1 MLFKI
6 ALKNLLGARL
16 RTFLNVLVT
25 AFSFFLILFVSGM
38 YNGMLEHAKQ
48 VTMDTE
54 IAGGAYWHPE
64 YDPLDP
70 MTFEDAHSVLPGD
83 LQSLVDQKKAFPVLV
98 SQASIYPGGRI
109 MPVIM
114 KGIPPGQ
121 NIVNMPT
128 DALAGRD
135 DIAIPVLI
143 GKGMAR
149 DAKLE
154 VGDAFTIRW
163 LDADLT
169 YDADEGTVVN
179 IMDTENFKL
188 DMGHIW
194 IPLEKAQTMLAME
207 GKATYVTYEK
217 ELQPVN
223 NLLFYG
229 DEQISG
235 SDSTNFGNWTAYGI
249 SGGNVSVASQKFQ
262 VVTETDEANEGASLA
277 IKYIG
282 GTDAITAG
290 RTYRV
295 AAKLANTGGAITP
308 AIKFS
313 LGGTHV
319 SVKATDSSEPQNG
332 TINTTEQ
339 EYYADITTINNTG
352 ALIFFNPSSA
362 SSTTFTLDDI
372 SIKEKGVW
380 IPRDINYL
388 VQDMEAIIA
397 ADKPGAQIMY
407 MILLA
412 LAAMGIFNA
421 QVLSIFRRGREI
433 GTLMAIGMTRP
444 RVVGLFTLE
453 GGLNA
458 VLAAVAT
465 LIFFGPVLWYFG
477 VYGIPMPID
486 YTEMGMIMAR
496 RLIPIYTIGLVVSTT
511 ILVSI
516 IVLIVSYIP
525 SRRIARMKPTDALR
539 GKAVA

>member
-1 MLFKI
+1 MS
-6 ALKNLLGARL
+6 A
-16 RTFLNVLVT
+16 
-25 AFSFFLILFVSGM
+25 M
-38 YNGMLEHAKQ
+38 YDGMLQHAKQ

-83 LQSLVDQKKAFPVLV
+83 LQSLVDEKKAFPVLV

-114 KGIPPGQ
+114 KSIPPGQ

-128 DALAGRD
+128 DALAGHD
-135 DIAIPVLI
+135 DIAIPVLV
-143 GKGMAR
+143 GKGMAS

-154 VGDAFTIRW
+154 VGDSFTIRW

-169 YDADEGTVVN
+169 YDADEGTVVH

-194 IPLEKAQTMLAME
+194 IPLKKAQTMLAMARE
-207 GKATYVTYEK
+207 ATYVTYENG
-217 ELQPVN
+217 LPPVQDR
-223 NLLFYG
+223 G
-229 DEQISG
+229 D
-235 SDSTNFGNWTAYGI
+235 
-249 SGGNVSVASQKFQ
+249 
-262 VVTETDEANEGASLA
+262 
-277 IKYIG
+277 
-282 GTDAITAG
+282 
-290 RTYRV
+290 
-295 AAKLANTGGAITP
+295 
-308 AIKFS
+308 
-313 LGGTHV
+313 
-319 SVKATDSSEPQNG
+319 
-332 TINTTEQ
+332 
-339 EYYADITTINNTG
+339 
-352 ALIFFNPSSA
+352 
-362 SSTTFTLDDI
+362 
-372 SIKEKGVW
+372 W

-458 VLAAVAT
+458 VLAAAAT

-477 VYGIPMPID
+477 EYGIPLPID
-486 YTEMGMIMAR
+486 YTEMGMIIAK
-496 RLIPIYTIGLVVSTT
+496 RLIPVYTIGLVVSTT
-511 ILVSI
+511 ILISI
-516 IVLIVSYIP
+516 IVLIVSYLP

>member
-16 RTFLNVLVT
+16 RTFLNVFVT
-25 AFSFFLILFVSGM
+25 AFSFFMILFMSAM
-38 YNGMLEHAKQ
+38 YDGMLQHAKQ
-48 VTMDTE
+48 VTMNTE

-70 MTFEDAHSVLPGD
+70 ITFENAHSVPPTAI
-83 LQSLVDQKKAFPVLV
+83 QALVDQKKAFPVLV

-109 MPVIM
+109 MPTIM

-128 DALAGRD
+128 DALFGHK

-143 GKGMAR
+143 GKGMASES
-149 DAKLE
+149 KLE
-154 VGDAFTIRW
+154 VGDVFTIRW

-169 YDADEGTVVN
+169 YDANEGTVVH

-188 DMGHIW
+188 DIGHIW
-194 IPLEKAQTMLAME
+194 IPLNKAQSMLAME
-207 GKATYVTYEK
+207 REATYVTYEK
-217 ELQPVN
+217 GVPPVQDK
-223 NLLFYG
+223 G
-229 DEQISG
+229 D
-235 SDSTNFGNWTAYGI
+235 
-249 SGGNVSVASQKFQ
+249 
-262 VVTETDEANEGASLA
+262 
-277 IKYIG
+277 
-282 GTDAITAG
+282 
-290 RTYRV
+290 
-295 AAKLANTGGAITP
+295 
-308 AIKFS
+308 
-313 LGGTHV
+313 
-319 SVKATDSSEPQNG
+319 
-332 TINTTEQ
+332 
-339 EYYADITTINNTG
+339 
-352 ALIFFNPSSA
+352 
-362 SSTTFTLDDI
+362 
-372 SIKEKGVW
+372 W

-388 VQDMEAIIA
+388 VQDMEAAIE

-407 MILLA
+407 LILLA

-433 GTLMAIGMTRP
+433 GTLMAIGMTRS

-477 VYGIPMPID
+477 VYGIPLPID
-486 YTEMGMIMAR
+486 YSEMGLIMAK
-496 RLIPIYTIGLVVSTT
+496 RLIPVYTIGLVISTT

-525 SRRIARMKPTDALR
+525 SRRIAKMKPTNALR
-539 GKAVA
+539 GKVMA

>member
-1 MLFKI
+1 
-6 ALKNLLGARL
+6 
-16 RTFLNVLVT
+16 VT
-25 AFSFFLILFVSGM
+25 AFSFFLILFMSAM
-38 YNGMLEHAKQ
+38 YDGMLQHAKQ

-109 MPVIM
+109 MPAIM

-169 YDADEGTVVN
+169 YDADEGTVVH

-194 IPLEKAQTMLAME
+194 IPLKKAQTMLAMAKE
-207 GKATYVTYEK
+207 ATYVTYENG
-217 ELQPVN
+217 LPPVQDK
-223 NLLFYG
+223 G
-229 DEQISG
+229 DWIS
-235 SDSTNFGNWTAYGI
+235 
-249 SGGNVSVASQKFQ
+249 
-262 VVTETDEANEGASLA
+262 
-277 IKYIG
+277 
-282 GTDAITAG
+282 
-290 RTYRV
+290 
-295 AAKLANTGGAITP
+295 
-308 AIKFS
+308 
-313 LGGTHV
+313 
-319 SVKATDSSEPQNG
+319 
-332 TINTTEQ
+332 
-339 EYYADITTINNTG
+339 
-352 ALIFFNPSSA
+352 
-362 SSTTFTLDDI
+362 
-372 SIKEKGVW
+372 
-380 IPRDINYL
+380 RDINYL

-477 VYGIPMPID
+477 VYGIPLPID
-486 YTEMGMIMAR
+486 YTEMGMIVAK
-496 RLIPIYTIGLVVSTT
+496 RLIPVYTIGLVVSTT

-516 IVLIVSYIP
+516 IVLIVSYLP